1 MTELASPDDS
11 HADST
16 FSANG
21 QLVTELTEI
30 PPWSAGEPQ
39 YWEAAA
45 GPAGAG
51 AAGPTVGADSPAT
64 VLTTAGADVAA

>member
-1 MTELASPDDS
+1 MAGLKAVTELASPEDS
-11 HADST
+11 KADST

-39 YWEAAA
+39 YWEAPAGAA
-45 GPAGAG
+45 GPAG
-51 AAGPTVGADSPAT
+51 PARS
-64 VLTTAGADVAA
+64 G

>member
-1 MTELASPDDS
+1 VTGLEAVTELAPPDDS
-11 HADST
+11 HTDST

-30 PPWSAGEPQ
+30 PPWFAGEPQ

-45 GPAGAG
+45 GAG
-51 AAGPTVGADSPAT
+51 AA
-64 VLTTAGADVAA
+64 